1 MKGYSPKLPLSLDPQ
16 DGFRLT
22 RTLKEVTSQNLKM
35 LVLTSPGE
43 RIMEPA
49 FGVGM
54 YNFLVE
60 LEIESTRTR
69 LRERIFEQVNK
80 YMPFVEITGI
90 SFSPTEG
97 PEYGPNSLG
106 VTIRYAIPSLGES
119 DILEIQAK

>member
-1 MKGYSPKLPLSLDPQ
+1 MKGYSPKLPLQRDPQ

-35 LVLTSPGE
+35 LVMTSPGE
-43 RIMEPA
+43 RVMEPA
-49 FGVGM
+49 FGVGI
-54 YNFLVE
+54 YNFLFE
-60 LEIESTRTR
+60 LETDSTRMKIR
-69 LRERIFEQVNK
+69 DRINEQVNK

-106 VTIRYAIPSLGES
+106 IVIKYAIPSLGEA
-119 DILEIQAK
+119 DILRIQAK

>member
-54 YNFLVE
+54 YNFLFE
-60 LEIESTRTR
+60 LEIESTRNT
-69 LRERIFEQVNK
+69 
-80 YMPFVEITGI
+80 
-90 SFSPTEG
+90 S
-97 PEYGPNSLG
+97 
-106 VTIRYAIPSLGES
+106 
-119 DILEIQAK
+119 

>member
-1 MKGYSPKLPLSLDPQ
+1 MKGYSPKLPLSLDPR

-43 RIMEPA
+43 RVMEPA
-49 FGVGM
+49 FGVGL
-54 YNFLVE
+54 YNFLFE

-69 LRERIFEQVNK
+69 LRERVFEQVGK

>member
-1 MKGYSPKLPLSLDPQ
+1 MKGYSPKLPLSLDPR

-43 RIMEPA
+43 RVMEPA
-49 FGVGM
+49 FGVGL
-54 YNFLVE
+54 YNFLFE

-69 LRERIFEQVNK
+69 LRERVFEQVGK

-106 VTIRYAIPSLGES
+106 VTIR
-119 DILEIQAK
+119 

>member
-1 MKGYSPKLPLSLDPQ
+1 MKGYSPKLPLSLDPR

-54 YNFLVE
+54 YNFLFE

>member
-54 YNFLVE
+54 YNFLFE